1 MLFLVV
7 TIFQTFIGISVLLH
21 FTLVYFTDIVAL
33 LFLQIEVHAT
43 LHQTKLLAPF
53 SRSIYSLHVFVS
65 CFSNSFDIPCIYIIP
80 QRITSIIRQMLTAM
94 KVEIDSHT
102 IEVGTLT
109 LNLHKQR
116 DNPERKLTR
125 KHKPKMTY
133 QTKQS

>member
-65 CFSNSFDIPCIYIIP
+65 CFSNSFDIPCIYGIYMDVYIYIYP
-80 QRITSIIRQMLTAM
+80 TKNHLNYKANANSHESGNRQPHNRGGDFNTQLAQ
-94 KVEIDSHT
+94 
-102 IEVGTLT
+102 IE
-109 LNLHKQR
+109 R
-116 DNPERKLTR
+116 
-125 KHKPKMTY
+125 
-133 QTKQS
+133 